1 MENNMINVRRL
12 YALLLVIAICLS
24 LFACGNGEGGGE
36 TTDLTSE
43 LKLDMTSPTLKLEN
57 VTVKSY
63 IDGDTTHFNVPT
75 SVMDNGVL
83 KARYL
88 AVNTPESTG
97 KIEEWGK
104 AASNFTKNTLKNAKS
119 LILESDTAT
128 LDADSTGSRYLVWVW
143 YQPEEGADYRNLNL
157 EILENGLAIASNSA
171 NNRYGTYC
179 MQAIS
184 KASAAGINVYSDEP
198 DPDFYY
204 GDVVAL
210 DLKELKY
217 NIADY
222 VNTKVSFECVVTKND
237 GQAIYVESYDAETE
251 LVYGMY
257 VYYGFGANGFL
268 FDILQVGNRVKMV
281 GSVQYYEA
289 GGTYQ
294 ISDLSYQAMRPNDPT
309 NSQLLDN
316 EKHEPAYTLFT
327 VSELTE
333 GKVEVVLEDEVKEYT
348 IAELALNSTV
358 RLEGLTVKRTYTTTN
373 GGDNDG
379 AISLTCE
386 DASGKQIT
394 VRTVVLRN
402 ADGTLITA
410 SEFEG
415 KTINVKGVVDYYN
428 FDGTSTNPYQVKIFT
443 MDDVE
448 FVD

>member
-1 MENNMINVRRL
+1 MEKRMNNLKRL
-12 YALLLVIAICLS
+12 SLLLLVISICVS
-24 LFACGNGEGGGE
+24 LFACGGTDGDE
-36 TTDLTSE
+36 TDLTST
-43 LKLDMTSPTLKLEN
+43 LKLDMSAPTLKLEN

-75 SVMDNGVL
+75 SVMENGVL

-104 AASNFTKNTLKNAKS
+104 AASNFTKNKLKNAKS
-119 LILESDTAT
+119 IILESDTAT

-184 KASAAGINVYSDEP
+184 KASAAAINVYSEEP

-204 GDVVAL
+204 GDVIAL

-222 VNTKVSFECVVTKND
+222 VNTKVAFDCVVTKND
-237 GQAIYVESYDAETE
+237 GQAIYVENYDAETE

-268 FDILQVGNRVKMV
+268 LDILQVGNRVKIV

-333 GKVEVVLEDEVKEYT
+333 GKLEVVLEDEVKEYSV
-348 IAELALNSTV
+348 AELALNSTV
-358 RLEGLTVKRTYTTTN
+358 RLEGLTVKRTYTTNN

-394 VRTVVLRN
+394 VRTTVIRN
-402 ADGTLITA
+402 EDGSLVKA

>member
-1 MENNMINVRRL
+1 MENYMKNVRRL
-12 YALLLVIAICLS
+12 LALLLAVAISLS
-24 LFACGNGEGGGE
+24 LFACGDGGDGGN

-104 AASNFTKNTLKNAKS
+104 AASNFTKNKLKNANS
-119 LILESDTAT
+119 IILESDSES

-143 YQPEEGADYRNLNL
+143 YQPEAGADYRNLNL

-184 KASAAGINVYSDEP
+184 KASAAGLHVYSDEA

-237 GQAIYVESYDAETE
+237 GQAIYVENYDAETD

-257 VYYGFGANGFL
+257 VYYGFGANVFL
-268 FDILQVGNRVKMV
+268 LDVLQVGNRIKVV

-294 ISDLSYQAMRPNDPT
+294 ISDLSYQAMRPNEPT

-316 EKHEPAYTLFT
+316 EKHDAAYTLFT

-333 GKVEVVLEDEVKEYT
+333 GKVEVALEDEVKEYSV
-348 IAELALNSTV
+348 AELALYSTV
-358 RLEGLTVKRTYTTTN
+358 RLEGLKVKRTYTTNN

-386 DASGKQIT
+386 DASGNQIT
-394 VRTVVLRN
+394 VRTIVLKN
-402 ADGTLITA
+402 DDGTVVNA
-410 SEFEG
+410 SVFEG
-415 KTINVKGVVDYYN
+415 KTINVNGVVDYYS
-428 FDGTSTNPYQVKIFT
+428 FDGSSDNAYQIKVFS
-443 MDDVE
+443 MEDVE